1 MRPFHRKYLCV
12 TVLVYRG
19 SRACLMGNAVRQGML
34 YKEWTVRLSLCQ
46 GSWHQAESQALGGV
60 RSNK

>member
-34 YKEWTVRLSLCQ
+34 YTKKIRNGL
-46 GSWHQAESQALGGV
+46 
-60 RSNK
+60 